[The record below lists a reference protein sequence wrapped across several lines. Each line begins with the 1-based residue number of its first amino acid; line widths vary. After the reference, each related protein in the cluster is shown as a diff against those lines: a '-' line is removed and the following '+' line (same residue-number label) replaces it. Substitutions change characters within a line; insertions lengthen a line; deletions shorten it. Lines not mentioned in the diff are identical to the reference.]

1 MLIPVELMLT
11 LQSIAIIG
19 VALLLLMALLGNPAD
34 GLAALCAYLGAVL
47 SGLVFG
53 PLLLPW
59 LPGRSFAIKGAIM
72 GLLWSGLFYVIA
84 AGSRWNAAVT
94 AAVFLALPAISAF
107 YTLNFTGCS
116 TFTSRSGVKKE
127 MRIALPAMGSALVI
141 SIILLLAG
149 RFLV

>member
-1 MLIPVELMLT
+1 
-11 LQSIAIIG
+11 
-19 VALLLLMALLGNPAD
+19 
-34 GLAALCAYLGAVL
+34 VL
-47 SGLVFG
+47 SGIVLG

-59 LPGRSFAIKGAIM
+59 LPGRSFAIKGATV
-72 GLLWSGLFYVIA
+72 GLLWSGLFYVA
-84 AGSRWNAAVT
+84 AASYKWNAAIT

-127 MRIALPAMGSALVI
+127 MRIALPAMGGALIV

-149 RFLV
+149 RYLV